1 MKLRSMLRTLEQTC
15 EEIGYDVMLK
25 GEIENDHIYDEDL
38 ADLEIR
44 LTSNRGT
51 RDALIATII
60 KYKEA

>member
-15 EEIGYDVMLK
+15 EQIGYDLAIKEEGVC
-25 GEIENDHIYDEDL
+25 EDL

-60 KYKEA
+60 KYKET